1 MPACTTCARSTNSEP
16 SLDSTSITGVTVGC
30 FILLVIITGLGGC
43 YLRRRNANRRASGS
57 RRSLILSRIHRA
69 QTNATRDPPSS
80 NIDRDSMQ
88 HVGFEHEKEM
98 YAVYDDYVQQQGG
111 LSPTPFSRHNITPN
125 VIFPVKAP
133 TRSTPPSPKSPA
145 FAKSPINPFTP
156 NSIITSTASSST
168 PSDSSSSSAPP
179 PFAFIRGSDY
189 PRLPSDSRST
199 LSPP

>member
-43 YLRRRNANRRASGS
+43 YLRRRNANRRVSGS

-69 QTNATRDPPSS
+69 QTNATRDPPYS
-80 NIDRDSMQ
+80 NIDRESMQ

-111 LSPTPFSRHNITPN
+111 LSPTPFSRHNITPD

-133 TRSTPPSPKSPA
+133 TRSTPPSPKSPS
-145 FAKSPINPFTP
+145 FAKSPINPFAP
-156 NSIITSTASSST
+156 SPITTAASSST
-168 PSDSSSSSAPP
+168 PSDSSSSVPP
-179 PFAFIRGSDY
+179 PFAFIRGSGY